1 MLTSSRDDGLRSLR
15 CCKRRSVVSN
25 LRDYGRK
32 WASSRLRIAVI
43 HPEPIRSS
51 ARATFSERGSSSD
64 LALAAVAGL
73 SIQGHAV
80 SLYASGYR
88 EKDIPEYFWDS
99 GGDLK
104 ACVPRILRLAFFPS
118 HPACSEWVTVMVSL
132 IITCR
137 IVFDCLIT
145 FLINLVW
152 WVLPGS
158 SRPRSVVLDVVIT
171 FGRTVLPHALLS
183 KISPIEILHF
193 PTDLALDHII
203 GDNFLSK
210 RFFNLS
216 RCTLVVA
223 TTDSESME
231 WSKYLRP
238 SPASLACKVVTVY
251 APVVAGGGCCNL
263 KAEFNKQRPFFASL
277 AWYRDTSDV
286 LIAIEAF
293 SIFLS
298 LIDGE
303 KSCEEVDGCTGS
315 GTVSTLPLLVIIL
328 GTRSDQDQQL
338 LILTQEIKRLN
349 MTDHVS
355 LETSSSAVD
364 GGVLLEN
371 CIAVI
376 HTPRDINQVR
386 VPCAAM
392 LAGRPVI
399 TTTSFSLMEP
409 VRHESTG
416 IIVKT
421 RSATLI
427 AQAIHQI
434 FSLSINRPAELNRM
448 GLRGRQR
455 VLTEFSIEMFGSRLD
470 DALGSL

>member
-51 ARATFSERGSSSD
+51 SRATYSERGSSSD

-104 ACVPRILRLAFFPS
+104 ACVPRIMRLAFFPS
-118 HPACSEWVTVMVSL
+118 HPACSEWVSVMVSV

-137 IVFDCLIT
+137 IVIDCLIT
-145 FLINLVW
+145 WLINLVW
-152 WVLPGS
+152 SVLPGN
-158 SRPRSVVLDVVIT
+158 SRPRSAVLDVVIT

-183 KISPIEILHF
+183 KIAPIEIVHF
-193 PTDLALDHII
+193 PTDVLLEQII
-203 GDNFLSK
+203 GDNIVSKKFLNLSK
-210 RFFNLS
+210 
-216 RCTLVVA
+216 CTLVVG

-231 WSKYLRP
+231 WSNYLLP
-238 SPASLACKVVTVY
+238 SPASLAFKVVTVY
-251 APVVAGGGCCNL
+251 APVVAGVGGGCP
-263 KAEFNKQRPFFASL
+263 ESQKQRPFFTSL

-286 LIAIEAF
+286 LISIEAF

-298 LIDGE
+298 LIDGDPE
-303 KSCEEVDGCTGS
+303 NGCTGS
-315 GTVSTLPLLVIIL
+315 GTVSNFPQLVIIFDKKS
-328 GTRSDQDQQL
+328 TDSQL
-338 LILTQEIKRLN
+338 LVVTQEIKRLN
-349 MTDHVS
+349 MMDHVS
-355 LETSSSAVD
+355 LETSSWE
-364 GGVLLEN
+364 LLEKS
-371 CIAVI
+371 IAVI

-392 LAGRPVI
+392 LASRPVI

-421 RSATLI
+421 RSANLI
-427 AQAIHQI
+427 ALAIHQI
-434 FSLSINRPAELNRM
+434 FSLYINRPAEINRM

-470 DALGSL
+470 DALGNL